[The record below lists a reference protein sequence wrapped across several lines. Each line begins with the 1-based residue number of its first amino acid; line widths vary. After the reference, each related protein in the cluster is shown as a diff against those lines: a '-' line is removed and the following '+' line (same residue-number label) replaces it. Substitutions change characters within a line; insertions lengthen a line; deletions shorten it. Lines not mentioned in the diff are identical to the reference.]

1 MHHGRWGTPTNAHLQ
16 PHPPCLQGVLNSFVC
31 RCVHCQQLAPEYERA
46 AAELAS
52 HDPPLPLAIV
62 DVTEEPRLASRY
74 EVINYPTL
82 KVFHNGVSYD
92 YDGPRHASGEQPCIK
107 SMCLISLTSHT
118 LRKEKRSGHAAADEF
133 SLRNTIIEHSG

>member
-16 PHPPCLQGVLNSFVC
+16 PHPPCLQGVLNSSVC
-31 RCVHCQQLAPEYERA
+31 RCGHCQQLAPEYERA

-82 KVFHNGVSYD
+82 KVFHDGVSYD
-92 YDGPRHASGEQPCIK
+92 YDGPRHASGEHP
-107 SMCLISLTSHT
+107 TVH
-118 LRKEKRSGHAAADEF
+118 E
-133 SLRNTIIEHSG
+133 EHVLN